1 MKKYMILIIAMLL
14 SWAGIY
20 QSEAQSKSKRNYLVE
35 IGKPDKLYSKILDE
49 KRDIWVNLPESYKA
63 DGSRKY
69 PVVYLLDGSV
79 QFNSLATVYN
89 NYWGNYLPDMIL
101 VGISNQTN
109 RTRDLTTSKVATRY
123 GASYN
128 NENGGAENFTQFIE
142 KELIPYVDSKFATTS
157 YRTLIGHSF
166 GGLFTINTL
175 INHPH
180 LFVNYIAIDPSLDW
194 DNQKLLKQAKAK
206 LQSENFKG
214 KSLFVSL
221 SAEQLH
227 MQNAEITLDNVMQ
240 DTTEFTVFARS
251 IIDFSNF
258 IQTQKQNGLS
268 FAWKSYP
275 NDLHGTVP
283 LPSMRDG
290 LLFLFDWYQLE
301 SGQMFSNPETPLDE
315 LLVLVK
321 KREDKLTRH
330 FGYLTPPADEELFNM
345 GGYMYMQF
353 GQMKKSY
360 AFFNM
365 AIKYYPESANA
376 HDSMSEYYIAQNDVK
391 NAIKELTIAYEISGL
406 DMYKQ
411 KIEKLKSE

>member
-1 MKKYMILIIAMLL
+1 MILILAVLL

-20 QSEAQSKSKRNYLVE
+20 TSNAQSQSKPNYLVE
-35 IGKPDKLYSKILDE
+35 IGVPDSLYSKILDE
-49 KRDIWVNLPESYKA
+49 QRNIWVHLPNNYKS

-69 PVVYLLDGSV
+69 PVVYVLDGSV
-79 QFNSLATVYN
+79 HLNSLATVYN

-101 VGISNQTN
+101 VGISNQSN
-109 RTRDLTTSKVATRY
+109 RTRDLTTSEVVTRRGATY
-123 GASYN
+123 K

-142 KELIPYVDSKFATTS
+142 KELIPYVDGKYATTPF
-157 YRTLIGHSF
+157 RTLIGHSF
-166 GGLFTINTL
+166 GGLFTINAL

-180 LFVNYIAIDPSLDW
+180 LFENYIAIDPSLDW
-194 DNQKLLKQAKAK
+194 DNQKVLKQAKLK
-206 LQSENFKG
+206 LETDNFEG

-227 MQNAEITLDNVMQ
+227 MQNDKITLANVMQ
-240 DTTEFTVFARS
+240 DTSEFTLFARS
-251 IIDFSNF
+251 IIDFSN
-258 IQTQKQNGLS
+258 IAEKQKQNGLS

-301 SGQMFSNPETPLDE
+301 SGQTFSNPETPLAE

-321 KREDKLTRH
+321 KREEKLKRH

-353 GQMKKSY
+353 GQMEKSY

-365 AIKYYPESANA
+365 AIKYYPKSVNA
-376 HDSMSEYYIAQNDVK
+376 HDSMADYYIAQDDTE
-391 NAIKELTIAYEISGL
+391 NAIKELTIAYQLSGL

-411 KIEKLKSE
+411 KIEKLKSK

>member
-1 MKKYMILIIAMLL
+1 MILIIAILI

-20 QSEAQSKSKRNYLVE
+20 QSEAQSKSKPDYLVE
-35 IGKPDKLYSKILDE
+35 IGIPDSLYSKTLDE
-49 KRDIWVNLPESYKA
+49 QRNIWVHLPENYKE

-69 PVVYLLDGSV
+69 PVVYVLDGGV
-79 QFNSLATVYN
+79 QLNSLATVYN

-101 VGISNQTN
+101 VGISNQTS

-123 GASYN
+123 GAAYN

-142 KELIPYVDSKFATTS
+142 KELIPYVDGKYATTPF
-157 YRTLIGHSF
+157 RTLIGHSF
-166 GGLFTINTL
+166 GGLFTINAL

-180 LFVNYIAIDPSLDW
+180 LFENYIAIDPSLDW
-194 DNQKLLKQAKAK
+194 DNQKVLKQAKLK
-206 LQSENFKG
+206 FQTENYEG

-221 SAEQLH
+221 SSEQLH
-227 MQNAEITLDNVMQ
+227 MQNAEISMKNVMQ
-240 DTTEFTVFARS
+240 DTSEFTLFARS
-251 IIDFSNF
+251 IIDFSN
-258 IQTQKQNGLS
+258 IAEKQNGLS
-268 FAWKSYP
+268 FAWKNYP

-301 SGQMFSNPETPLDE
+301 SGQTFSNPKTPLAE

-321 KREDKLTRH
+321 KREEKLTRH

-353 GQMKKSY
+353 GQLKKSH

-365 AIKYYPESANA
+365 AIKYYPKSANA
-376 HDSMSEYYIAQNDVK
+376 HDSMAEYYSAQGDME
-391 NAIKELTIAYEISGL
+391 NAIKELGIAYEISGL
-406 DMYKQ
+406 DLYKQ
-411 KIEKLKSE
+411 KIEKLKSK